1 MTNTTT
7 TTNTTEDLH
16 VKHITTK
23 LTFSFDVKSVQTV
36 EFLENEFEQLRQ
48 ASASGEIE
56 NLPVKQKVFAKL
68 MLDAHAQGGLEQF
81 AAALIQYCLR
91 VNMNETITQELPKS
105 EGFTVSPVKARIVLG
120 N

>member
-7 TTNTTEDLH
+7 ATTTEDLH

-91 VNMNETITQELPKS
+91 VNMNETIAQELPKR
-105 EGFTVSPVKARIVLG
+105 EGFSVSPVKARIVLDK
-120 N
+120 